1 MSVNNIIK
9 FRRVHP
15 VSFYIEPKEMNTHP
29 VSFNFK
35 RRNIKE
41 KVKSDPLTI
50 VDSLKTRCSTSI
62 DTVMGDEILYADN
75 ADKVVWC
82 CVSFNQV

>member
-1 MSVNNIIK
+1 MC
-9 FRRVHP
+9 
-15 VSFYIEPKEMNTHP
+15 THP

-35 RRNIKE
+35 QRNIKE

-50 VDSLKTRCSTSI
+50 VDSLKMRCSTSI
-62 DTVMGDEILYADN
+62 DNVMGDEILYADN